1 MFTAPYTRHIIFDP
15 ANIYSLYIHYSIFS
29 LIALNDINAYIYI
42 STISKNKNKN
52 SPFYSFSASYIGR
65 VIYHNLYPL
74 IIANFLKKKK
84 KKKKKKKI
92 SGLKRAYLQIISQN
106 ITKKKKGG
114 IPFRA
119 IKLKASSS
127 NMMRFK

>member
-1 MFTAPYTRHIIFDP
+1 MFTAPYTRHSIFDP

-29 LIALNDINAYIYI
+29 LIALNDINANT
-42 STISKNKNKN
+42 SALLTKTKTKTKTT
-52 SPFYSFSASYIGR
+52 PFCSFSASYIGR

-84 KKKKKKKI
+84 NWRIKTGWFVDDTSKYNKEKKKE
-92 SGLKRAYLQIISQN
+92 
-106 ITKKKKGG
+106 
-114 IPFRA
+114 IPFRV

-127 NMMRFK
+127 NMMRFKWIW